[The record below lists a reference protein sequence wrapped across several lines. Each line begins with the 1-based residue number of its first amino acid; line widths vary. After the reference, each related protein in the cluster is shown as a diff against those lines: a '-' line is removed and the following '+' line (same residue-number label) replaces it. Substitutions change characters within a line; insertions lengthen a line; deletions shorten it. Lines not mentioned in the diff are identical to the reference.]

1 MLART
6 TALLSVAV
14 LFFTASFP
22 AYAQETPDELT
33 SNEWRCERQTARST
47 VDAAAGTTDCILECE
62 QAAKTNPLRNCQGPF
77 GFDTTTQ
84 LCLSRAQAQPEIR
97 MLRKCAAEDC
107 PECYNGGDCSSFRN
121 FSLFQ
126 GVSHSSERMRLIA
139 CDDTASPD
147 GLNPKEERCRHQLA
161 QAADRLQVQLRR
173 CFDDCQGRRRRGTAT
188 EESCRTD
195 ALLTGDADDKLER
208 CAYKARV
215 RFLRSCLDCDDEPE
229 CFSPQ
234 FPRGSCPD
242 LLALVEDQA
251 QEDEE
256 ALFCVDQPRCGDGF
270 VSGTEQ
276 CDFLSF
282 PHSCGQ
288 NEECNSSCECEAFPV
303 CGDGLISGF
312 EFCDASATPTGCPA
326 GDACVNCD
334 GCAPDVCG
342 SATTVGPNGGR
353 FFGSTSGQ
361 NSTTGFCGGNG
372 PEDAYRWTPD
382 RSGLALMD
390 TCGSNFD
397 TVLHVRQDRCD
408 QFGPHR
414 ACNDDA
420 CGLSSQVAFNVQ
432 AGTTYYVFVD
442 AFNSDGGGSYTLLI
456 DPPGDIYGSPQRAFL
471 QSTACLLD

>member
-1 MLART
+1 
-6 TALLSVAV
+6 
-14 LFFTASFP
+14 
-22 AYAQETPDELT
+22 
-33 SNEWRCERQTARST
+33 
-47 VDAAAGTTDCILECE
+47 
-62 QAAKTNPLRNCQGPF
+62 
-77 GFDTTTQ
+77 
-84 LCLSRAQAQPEIR
+84 
-97 MLRKCAAEDC
+97 
-107 PECYNGGDCSSFRN
+107 
-121 FSLFQ
+121 
-126 GVSHSSERMRLIA
+126 MRLIT

-147 GLNPKEERCRHQLA
+147 GLNPNEERCRDKLA
-161 QAADRLQVQLRR
+161 QVADRLQTQLRK
-173 CFDDCQGRRRRGTAT
+173 CFDDCQGRRRRGAAT
-188 EESCRTD
+188 EESCR
-195 ALLTGDADDKLER
+195 AGAILTGEADDKLER

-229 CFSPQ
+229 CFGPQ
-234 FPRGSCPD
+234 FPGGTCPD

-256 ALFCVDQPRCGDGF
+256 ALFCVDQPRCGDGV

-288 NEECNSSCECEAFPV
+288 NEECNSACECEAFPV
-303 CGDGLISGF
+303 CGDGQVSGF
-312 EFCDASATPTGCPA
+312 EFCDASATPTGCAA
-326 GDACVNCD
+326 GDTCVNCND
-334 GCAPDVCG
+334 CAPDVCG
-342 SATTVGPNGGR
+342 AATTIGPNGGR
-353 FFGSTSGQ
+353 FFGFTSGQ

-372 PEDAYRWTPD
+372 PEDVYRWTPD

-390 TCGSNFD
+390 TCGSSFD

-408 QFGPHR
+408 QFGAHR

-442 AFNSDGGGSYTLLI
+442 GFSSGQGGSYTLLI

-471 QSTACLLD
+471 HDEACLLE